1 MKNVQISMIRL
12 HKNNIT
18 KLIEISHKKTINIS
32 RHMEKLEIVLDAD
45 SPKYYIE
52 EDVLLFACNLLQNTL
67 TPPFLY
73 VT

>member
-1 MKNVQISMIRL
+1 
-12 HKNNIT
+12 
-18 KLIEISHKKTINIS
+18 
-32 RHMEKLEIVLDAD
+32 METLEIVLDAD

-73 VT
+73 VTWLKDACDWLE